1 MTRKS
6 MRRWSILGLFMGW
19 VLLGLGATESQ
30 AQDTQQYFSGHIGVS
45 KVWVAPSTGLRSAD
59 ALFLMAEYQWVYKD
73 RVGVVPFVRTN
84 IINGFDG
91 GITLRVYPGDG
102 FYFGGGVTS
111 NDFQAYRTQINCLDF
126 FGSCSQVYYHTT
138 GPGQMVTLGKVFEN
152 GLSIQINY
160 QNMRQEMIEY
170 MNNSSRA
177 VTLREN
183 VPYTRGDVSVGTRF

>member
-6 MRRWSILGLFMGW
+6 MRRWSILGLFMGL
-19 VLLGLGATESQ
+19 VLTGLGANESQ

-45 KVWVAPSTGLRSAD
+45 RVWVAPSTGLRSAD

-111 NDFQAYRTQINCLDF
+111 NVFQTFRWQQ
-126 FGSCSQVYYHTT
+126 SCVWACNQVYYHVE
-138 GPGQMVTLGKVFEN
+138 GPGQIVTLGKVLEN

-183 VPYTRGDVSVGTRF
+183 VPYTRGDVSVGIRF